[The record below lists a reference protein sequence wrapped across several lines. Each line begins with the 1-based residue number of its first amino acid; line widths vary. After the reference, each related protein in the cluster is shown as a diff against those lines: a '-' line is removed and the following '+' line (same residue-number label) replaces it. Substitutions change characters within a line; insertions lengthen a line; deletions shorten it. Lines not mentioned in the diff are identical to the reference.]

1 MILKSPWR
9 GRWKAAEPE
18 EEEEEEE
25 EEANWRTGE
34 EPEVWK
40 KRWIV
45 WETVQRCVIS
55 GRPGG
60 REGGIEGN
68 KCSAAARL
76 EDRGRK
82 SLEQQENT
90 ALFSADGFYASSP
103 N

>member
-1 MILKSPWR
+1 MSEGMGMILKRPWR
-9 GRWKAAEPE
+9 GRWKAAEP
-18 EEEEEEE
+18 EEEEEE

-60 REGGIEGN
+60 GRAESKAINVGRRRD
-68 KCSAAARL
+68 SR
-76 EDRGRK
+76 RGRK
-82 SLEQQENT
+82 SLE
-90 ALFSADGFYASSP
+90 
-103 N
+103 

>member
-1 MILKSPWR
+1 MSEGMGMILKRPWR
-9 GRWKAAEPE
+9 GRWKAAEP
-18 EEEEEEE
+18 EEEEEE

-68 KCSAAARL
+68 KCRLGAGEKIVGAAR
-76 EDRGRK
+76 K
-82 SLEQQENT
+82 NC
-90 ALFSADGFYASSP
+90 AF
-103 N
+103 